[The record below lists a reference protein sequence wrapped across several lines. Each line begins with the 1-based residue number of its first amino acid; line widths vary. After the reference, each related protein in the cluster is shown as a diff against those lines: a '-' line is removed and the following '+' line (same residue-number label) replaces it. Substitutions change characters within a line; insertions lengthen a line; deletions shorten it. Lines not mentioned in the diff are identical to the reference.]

1 MTDTASAVH
10 TVEHTEASA
19 MPEVKW
25 GWRRLYIFLV
35 TAALLAPVY
44 WVTYRTTDIETAK
57 MIARYAMWLV
67 GLYAM
72 LYVAGSTS
80 TDITGLVAAFRT
92 TRKETITTGGAAVA
106 ADPAP
111 APEPPAAAVPDRPAW
126 ERP

>member
-106 ADPAP
+106 PDPSAAEP
-111 APEPPAAAVPDRPAW
+111 AVEQDPTQFGGPRP
-126 ERP
+126 